1 MVLLKKARKTFSLII
16 IPLLISAC
24 ATTAQ
29 YNPTTYKYEL
39 NDKLLEQANIKTVI
53 IPHVNLGPPSRK
65 YLENVAP
72 RIDAHVA
79 SYLKDNG
86 FKVLPQRLFKKHY
99 SNGIR
104 AFGNPVDRTT
114 GRVNKKTF
122 SRIMHSVRNQ
132 LRKESNLDA
141 FVFTDLIEREI
152 SFSGGMKHLA
162 RWDGVTRKPSLQGP
176 GSGVTGAFDW
186 AMLAS
191 AASLQITVYNMELQ
205 PLFLNQGGLDATD
218 AIDTRSSS
226 GRFVRRKNILENQN
240 HILEGVKLAFHPLII
255 MDNWPGNP

>member
-1 MVLLKKARKTFSLII
+1 MILLKK
-16 IPLLISAC
+16 PLRVLSFIAIAVFISAC
-24 ATTAQ
+24 GTTGQ
-29 YNPTTYKYEL
+29 YNPTTYPYEL
-39 NDKLLEQANIKTVI
+39 NEELLQQANIKTVI

-65 YLENVAP
+65 YLENVSP
-72 RIDAHVA
+72 RIDGQVA
-79 SYLKDNG
+79 RYLKDNG

-104 AFGNPVDRTT
+104 AFGNPIDRTT

-122 SRIMHSVRNQ
+122 SRIMHSVKNQ
-132 LRKESNLDA
+132 LGEESALDA
-141 FVFTDLIEREI
+141 FIFTDLIEREV

-176 GSGVTGAFDW
+176 GSGVSSGFDW

-191 AASLQITVYNMELQ
+191 VASLQVTIYNMDLQ
-205 PLFLNQGGLDATD
+205 PLFINQGGLDATD

-226 GRFVRRKNILENQN
+226 GRFVRRKNILENEN
-240 HILEGVKLAFHPLII
+240 HISEGIMLALHPLIM